1 MALSSHGKGH
11 LYYNISEHMTV
22 NSDVAL
28 IFTLQKYIWIF
39 IQGLITC

>member
-11 LYYNISEHMTV
+11 LFYGNSEHMTV

-28 IFTLQKYIWIF
+28 FFTLKNI
-39 IQGLITC
+39 LE